1 VFVKKGDAFEPRMV
15 RLGVSNYE
23 YAQVLSGLQEGEQ
36 VALLSA
42 AQLQFQRQETL
53 DRIRQRTALPGT
65 GGGTGRTPTGSG
77 RTGAGGGAPGGGGGG
92 GGGR

>member
-1 VFVKKGDAFEPRMV
+1 
-15 RLGVSNYE
+15 VSNYE
-23 YAQVLSGLQEGEQ
+23 YAQVISGLEEGEQ

-42 AQLQFQRQETL
+42 AQLQFQRQETM

-65 GGGTGRTPTGSG
+65 GGGTGGT
-77 RTGAGGGAPGGGGGG
+77 RTGGGGGTRPGGGSGGG